1 MWNDKHGGDGMKAMR
16 LLWLLAFL
24 CGVSVVSV
32 WSCRTAEPVF
42 DVARTPHQIT
52 QYIALGDS
60 ISTDDYPGRDRGAV
74 SLFYLNRDE
83 DFPEF
88 EERDLL
94 STHSGMQLIFA
105 ASDGATTETVL
116 HAQLSQLPPNSPG
129 VTLVTMTIGGND
141 LLRAIH
147 GDPGRVEEHT
157 VKIVNNIQR
166 ILTIVQAT
174 FPSSLILLGTIYD
187 PTDGVGDLFSPDQP
201 LTHAL
206 KMLDQI
212 NARIRSFAIP
222 PRIQLVDIHQ
232 RFLGHGAH
240 HADPSNAHYVEDD
253 PTYWFTSKIEPN
265 KRGASEVRRLFW
277 NALERGLRDLKR
289 AQEYGP
295 LL

>member
-1 MWNDKHGGDGMKAMR
+1 MKTMRWLWPLALLCCGG
-16 LLWLLAFL
+16 LISS
-24 CGVSVVSV
+24 VS
-32 WSCRTAEPVF
+32 SCRTAEPVF
-42 DVARTPHQIT
+42 EAVRAPHQVT

-94 STHSGMQLIFA
+94 SLNAEMQLIFA
-105 ASDGATTETVL
+105 ASNGATTETVL
-116 HAQLSQLPPNSPG
+116 HAQLSQLPPNPPG
-129 VTLVTMTIGGND
+129 VTLVTLTIGGND

-147 GDPGRVEEHT
+147 GDPRRIAEHT
-157 VKIVNNIQR
+157 TKIVNNIQR
-166 ILTIVQAT
+166 ILTIVQTT

-201 LTHAL
+201 LTDAL
-206 KMLDQI
+206 EMIDQI
-212 NARIRSFAIP
+212 NARIRSFARP

-232 RFLGHGAH
+232 HFIGHGSH
-240 HADPSNAHYVEDD
+240 HADPANPYHDQDD

-265 KRGASEVRRLFW
+265 ERGASEVRRLFW
-277 NALERGLRDLKR
+277 NALEAGLQDLKGGR
-289 AQEYGP
+289 DES
-295 LL
+295 

>member
-1 MWNDKHGGDGMKAMR
+1 MKTMR
-16 LLWLLAFL
+16 LLWPLAFL
-24 CGVSVVSV
+24 CCVGLASVT
-32 WSCRTAEPVF
+32 SCRTAEPVF
-42 DVARTPHQIT
+42 EAVRAPHQVT

-94 STHSGMQLIFA
+94 SLNSEMQVIFA
-105 ASDGATTETVL
+105 ASNGATTETVL
-116 HAQLSQLPPNSPG
+116 HAQLSQLPPNPPG
-129 VTLVTMTIGGND
+129 VTLVTLTIGGND

-147 GDPGRVEEHT
+147 GDLSRIEEHT
-157 VKIVNNIQR
+157 TKIVNNIQR
-166 ILTIVQAT
+166 ILTIVQTT

-201 LTHAL
+201 LTEAL
-206 KMLDQI
+206 TMIDRI
-212 NARIRSFAIP
+212 NARIRSFARP

-232 RFLGHGAH
+232 HFLGHGSH
-240 HADPSNAHYVEDD
+240 HADPANPHHDKED

-265 KRGASEVRRLFW
+265 ERGASEVRRLFW
-277 NALERGLRDLKR
+277 NAFEAGLRDLKGGR
-289 AQEYGP
+289 DE
-295 LL
+295 L